1 VDELIIRVLSG
12 AASSFEEE
20 RLKRW
25 RSETPENEA
34 HFLETARIWDLTEPE
49 QVAGPATPPVDAI
62 LRMADSRTSRTR
74 ATLPRDPLR
83 SSTPKKAIRLQRR
96 LLWGMAMAAGMAAV
110 AIGLQAVGDSS
121 GTGPAATYA
130 TGVGE
135 SRTVT
140 LGDGSFVR
148 LAPDSRLQDRSTEA
162 SRRVALSGRAFF
174 AVAHDSDRPFTVET
188 EAGSVRVL
196 GTRFE
201 LSQRQ
206 ENLRTIV
213 VEGRV
218 AVSNDNG
225 TVEVTRGSVA
235 TVIGGGAP
243 RSEISDDV
251 YSLLDWPGGV
261 LVFQGTPLGQVAEE
275 VSHHF
280 GRPLVVSGERLG
292 ARRISAWFDGE
303 DFDEIAESLCVVA
316 GAECTLS
323 DSTVVMRLSEEVG
336 G

>member
-1 VDELIIRVLSG
+1 
-12 AASSFEEE
+12 
-20 RLKRW
+20 
-25 RSETPENEA
+25 
-34 HFLETARIWDLTEPE
+34 
-49 QVAGPATPPVDAI
+49 
-62 LRMADSRTSRTR
+62 MA
-74 ATLPRDPLR
+74 L
-83 SSTPKKAIRLQRR
+83 
-96 LLWGMAMAAGMAAV
+96 AAGLAAV
-110 AIGLQAVGDSS
+110 AIGLQAVADSS

-148 LAPDSRLQDRSTEA
+148 LGPDSRIQDWSTEA

-174 AVAHDSDRPFTVET
+174 AVSHDLDRPFTVET
-188 EAGSVRVL
+188 EAGVVRVL

-201 LSQRQ
+201 LFQSR
-206 ENLRTIV
+206 ENLRTVV

-225 TVEVTRGSVA
+225 AVEVTKGSVA

-251 YSLLDWPGGV
+251 YSLLSWPEGV
-261 LVFQGTPLGQVAEE
+261 LVFQGTPLRQVAEE

-280 GRPLVVSGERLG
+280 GRPLFVSGELLG

-323 DSTVVMRLSEEVG
+323 DSTVVMRLNEEG
-336 G
+336 GV

>member
-1 VDELIIRVLSG
+1 
-12 AASSFEEE
+12 
-20 RLKRW
+20 
-25 RSETPENEA
+25 
-34 HFLETARIWDLTEPE
+34 
-49 QVAGPATPPVDAI
+49 
-62 LRMADSRTSRTR
+62 MA
-74 ATLPRDPLR
+74 L
-83 SSTPKKAIRLQRR
+83 
-96 LLWGMAMAAGMAAV
+96 AAGLAAV
-110 AIGLQAVGDSS
+110 AIGLQAVADSS
-121 GTGPAATYA
+121 GIGPAATYA

-148 LAPDSRLQDRSTEA
+148 LAPDSRLQDWSTEA

-174 AVAHDSDRPFTVET
+174 AVNHEPDRPFTVET

-201 LSQRQ
+201 LSQSQ
-206 ENLRTIV
+206 ENLTTIV

-218 AVSNDNG
+218 GVSNDNG
-225 TVEVTRGSVA
+225 AVEVTRGSVA

-261 LVFQGTPLGQVAEE
+261 LIFQGTPLGQVAEE
-275 VSHHF
+275 VSRQF
-280 GRPLVVSGERLG
+280 GRPLVVIGQRLE
-292 ARRISAWFDGE
+292 ARRISAWFEGE

-323 DSTVVMRLSEEVG
+323 DSTVVMRLNEEEGV
-336 G
+336 